1 MDPAIVARAARRFA
15 KADPRFARLIRAVGP
30 LAPHVERE
38 DFANICRIIAGQQ
51 LSTRA
56 AATIWGRV
64 HALVGEF
71 TPQAVAALPLD
82 ALRASGLSGA
92 KARYV
97 AAAAARVASGEI
109 DLEAV
114 RELDDAAATASLRRL
129 AGFGPWSIEMY
140 LIFVLGRPDVFSPG
154 DGGLRRAIGLLY
166 GERNATPERSA
177 AIAERW
183 RPYRSVACRYLWAW
197 LDAGTPA
204 IPVAA
209 KTTAHARP
217 RLTPPIGLG
226 PR

>member
-1 MDPAIVARAARRFA
+1 MDPAVVARAARHFA
-15 KADPRFARLIRAVGP
+15 KADPPFARLMRAVGP

-64 HALVGEF
+64 HALVPEF
-71 TPQAVAALPLD
+71 TPRAVAALPHD

-97 AAAAARVASGEI
+97 AAAAARIAVGEI
-109 DLEAV
+109 DLAGV
-114 RELDDAAATASLRRL
+114 RDLDDAAATASLRRL

-140 LIFVLGRPDVFSPG
+140 LIFVLGRADVFSPG

-166 GERNATPERSA
+166 GARHATPERSLT
-177 AIAERW
+177 IAERW

-197 LDAGTPA
+197 LDAGMPA
-204 IPVAA
+204 LARAGRPRRAA
-209 KTTAHARP
+209 KRV
-217 RLTPPIGLG
+217 
-226 PR
+226 

>member
-1 MDPAIVARAARRFA
+1 MEPAVVARAVRRFA
-15 KADPRFARLIRAVGP
+15 TSDPRFARLIRTVGP

-38 DFANICRIIAGQQ
+38 DFANVCRIIAGQQ

-64 HALVGEF
+64 RALVPSF
-71 TPQAVAALPLD
+71 TPQAVAALPHD

-92 KARYV
+92 KARFV
-97 AAAAARVASGEI
+97 AAAAARIASGEI
-109 DLEAV
+109 DLAGV
-114 RELDDAAATASLRRL
+114 RALDDAAATASLRRL

-166 GERNATPERSA
+166 GEKHATPERSQ

-197 LDAGTPA
+197 LDSGMPA
-204 IPVAA
+204 IAAA
-209 KTTAHARP
+209 KRASAGGRA
-217 RLTPPIGLG
+217 
-226 PR
+226 